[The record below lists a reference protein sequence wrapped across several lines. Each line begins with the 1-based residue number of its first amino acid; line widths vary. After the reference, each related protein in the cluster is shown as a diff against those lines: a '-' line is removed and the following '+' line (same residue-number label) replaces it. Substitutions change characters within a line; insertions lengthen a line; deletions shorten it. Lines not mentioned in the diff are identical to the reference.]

1 VGTSGR
7 DRLREQDDGDFKAKK
22 TEKVKLLASELES
35 STTAIIGT
43 FSS

>member
-1 VGTSGR
+1 MAISR
-7 DRLREQDDGDFKAKK
+7 AKK

-43 FSS
+43 FPS